1 MAQIKKTYDFSSVGE
16 LQTSFLEQA
25 NNTAVELPIGILTPL
40 SFDATSASM
49 FRMSTALEVQIQDNL
64 RNLLSTNH
72 GERLLLQDFGANL
85 GELAFDFSS
94 EDIIQEALIRI
105 STAVSKFMPFVSLQS
120 FEPSVVKSNDG
131 SSILNKIKI
140 FYSVPAVAA
149 TNQVVEIA
157 IVVKS

>member
-1 MAQIKKTYDFSSVGE
+1 MAQIKKTYDFKSVGE
-16 LQTSFLEQA
+16 LQTSILDQTS
-25 NNTAVELPIGILTPL
+25 NTKVELPIGLLTPL
-40 SFDATSASM
+40 SFDSTGNSV
-49 FRMSTALEVQIQDNL
+49 FRMSSKLEDTIRDNL

-94 EDIIQEALIRI
+94 EDVIQEALIRI
-105 STAVSKFMPFVSLQS
+105 TKAVSKYMPFVSLES
-120 FEPSVVKSNDG
+120 FEPKVVKSNDG

-149 TNQVVEIA
+149 NNQVVEIS